1 MMYRWLF
8 NVMWLIRFTPC
19 LIKGWD
25 QQTDM
30 LTIYHL
36 LRTCLWTLPLFT
48 VIWSVSG
55 FAITYGISQALN
67 HTSDVFPYI
76 SKTGTEVPERGLFS
90 LIVFVCSLSMALNSE
105 IRFQYVRLMMTQM
118 SLTPAEK
125 SRWITANKLTL
136 GLGLVASFGLVFVA
150 SFQVDALP
158 VPHYMGAF
166 VTFGLGFICC
176 WIHAAITYKLYKEE
190 RKSMLKLTFVLQVLV
205 SVTITVSF
213 ITFVISFASYRY
225 QKKQGY
231 GTKEKE
237 LRSIFQSA
245 STSEWVLGIA
255 TISYV
260 LTFIPSFRKLEFDG
274 FNVKFKQLA
283 TNSKTNV
290 CLRLCNCCSWRSLS
304 ARLL

>member
-1 MMYRWLF
+1 
-8 NVMWLIRFTPC
+8 
-19 LIKGWD
+19 
-25 QQTDM
+25 M

-136 GLGLVASFGLVFVA
+136 GLGLIASFGLVFVA
-150 SFQVDALP
+150 SFQVDTLP

-190 RKSMLKLTFVLQVLV
+190 RKSMLKLTFVFQVLV
-205 SVTITVSF
+205 SLTITVSF

-245 STSEWVLGIA
+245 STSEWVLAIA

-290 CLRLCNCCSWRSLS
+290 CLRLCNCCS
-304 ARLL
+304 

>member
-1 MMYRWLF
+1 
-8 NVMWLIRFTPC
+8 
-19 LIKGWD
+19 
-25 QQTDM
+25 M

-67 HTSDVFPYI
+67 HTSNVFPYI
-76 SKTGTEVPERGLFS
+76 SKTGTEVPERGIFS

-136 GLGLVASFGLVFVA
+136 GLGLIASFGLVFVA
-150 SFQVDALP
+150 SFQVDTLP

-205 SVTITVSF
+205 SITITVSF

-225 QKKQGY
+225 QKKQGH
-231 GTKEKE
+231 GTKERE
-237 LRSIFQSA
+237 LRGIFQSA
-245 STSEWVLGIA
+245 STSEWVLAIA

-304 ARLL
+304 ARFL